1 MLNFDLIK
9 QILVIAIASSVITT
23 AVVQKVKELI
33 KSKKY
38 LWLISLGVSM
48 TIGSLFA
55 YSFSQLS
62 WQNTLWVGLCTFV
75 GADTL
80 YKVFEDKIFTS
91 FKDMKNVTSLER
103 EDRNE

>member
-9 QILVIAIASSVITT
+9 QILIIAIASSVMTT
-23 AVVQKVKELI
+23 AVVQKVKELV

-48 TIGSLFA
+48 IVGSAFA

-75 GADTL
+75 GADAL
-80 YKVFEDKIFTS
+80 YKAFEDKIFKS
-91 FKDMKNVTSLER
+91 FSDMRNVTTLER
-103 EDRNE
+103 ED